1 MSSESDAFLK
11 LKGGEI
17 AYGYGHPWR
26 VPMILWVRNKAY
38 NRAYELYEEWSQED
52 GTGDAFRHAYAAALL
67 AREFSPSESA
77 YITTLHESGDNN
89 PTDRKAMDL
98 HNNNVGIN
106 VYKEE
111 KFECY
116 GDREPSDEELEAA
129 VMKAIREGRM
139 IILVWSAEQANRR

>member
-1 MSSESDAFLK
+1 MSSESDAFLQ

-52 GTGDAFRHAYAAALL
+52 GAGDAFRHAYAAALL

-77 YITTLHESGDNN
+77 YITTLHESGNN
-89 PTDRKAMDL
+89 LLDRKNMDL

-116 GDREPSDEELEAA
+116 GDREPSDVELEIA
-129 VMKAIREGRM
+129 VMQAIHEGRTK
-139 IILVWSAEQANRR
+139 ILVYTEEQSKRRR